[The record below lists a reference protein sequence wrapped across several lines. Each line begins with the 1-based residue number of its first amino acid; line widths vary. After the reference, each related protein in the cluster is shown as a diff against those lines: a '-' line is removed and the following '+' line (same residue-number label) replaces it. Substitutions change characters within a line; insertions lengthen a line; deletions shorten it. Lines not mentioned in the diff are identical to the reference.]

1 MRRKKMKDTDYLFL
15 SAKLRAME
23 NNLLTAGRMER
34 MIDAPTAAEA
44 ARVLS
49 EIGYGEFS
57 PDSEST
63 LSEALAAER
72 EKTFEELRHFMPDHS
87 VIDVFRVK
95 YDYHNLKA
103 VLKAQAM
110 GLPCEGL
117 LIDAGR
123 VDPKA
128 LLEALREGD
137 YAGLPEELAAAAQE
151 AAEVLGTTKDPQ
163 RSDFVLDRAYYREM
177 LRCAKETGSE
187 FLHRY
192 VQMTIDMANLRSAV
206 RTLRMGKGGDFLRR
220 VLVDGGTIPAERV
233 TAAALGSGLGELYR
247 TTELRAAAEYGTA
260 AIQGGSLTDF
270 EKACDDAMT
279 RFVAKAKQVPFGVE
293 VAIGY
298 LAAKEIEF
306 TAVRMIMSSR
316 MAGIDGEI
324 IRERLRES
332 YV

>member
-1 MRRKKMKDTDYLFL
+1 MKDTDYLFL

-57 PDSEST
+57 PDSESA

-177 LRCAKETGSE
+177 LRCAEETGS
-187 FLHRY
+187 
-192 VQMTIDMANLRSAV
+192 A
-206 RTLRMGKGGDFLRR
+206 FLRR
-220 VLVDGGTIPAERV
+220 YVHAGGRRNHPSRAGDSGGIGKRFGR
-233 TAAALGSGLGELYR
+233 ALPDY
-247 TTELRAAAEYGTA
+247 RAACRRGIRHCGHSGREPH
-260 AIQGGSLTDF
+260 
-270 EKACDDAMT
+270 
-279 RFVAKAKQVPFGVE
+279 RF
-293 VAIGY
+293 
-298 LAAKEIEF
+298 
-306 TAVRMIMSSR
+306 
-316 MAGIDGEI
+316 
-324 IRERLRES
+324 
-332 YV
+332 

>member
-1 MRRKKMKDTDYLFL
+1 MKKKMKDTDYLFL

-23 NNLLTAGRMER
+23 SRLLTAARMER
-34 MIDAPTAAEA
+34 MIDAPSTAEA

-57 PDSEST
+57 PDSDQA

-72 EKTFEELRHFMPDHS
+72 ERTFEELARFMPDRS

-103 VLKAQAM
+103 ALKAQAM

-123 VDPKA
+123 VETKT
-128 LLEALREGD
+128 LIEALQSRD
-137 YAGLPEELAAAAQE
+137 YGALPAEMAAAAQE
-151 AAEVLGTTKDPQ
+151 ASEVLGATKDPQ
-163 RSDFVLDRAYYREM
+163 RSDLVLDRAYYREM
-177 LRCAKETGSE
+177 LRSAEKTGSR
-187 FLHRY
+187 FLFRY
-192 VQMTIDMANLRSAV
+192 VQMTIDAANLRSAV
-206 RTLRMGKGGDFLRR
+206 RALRMGKGGDFLRR

-233 TAAALGSGLGELYR
+233 ASAALGNGLRELYR
-247 TTELRAAAEYGTA
+247 TGELRAAAEYGAEA
-260 AIQGGSLTDF
+260 AKGGGLTEF
-270 EKACDDAMT
+270 EKACDDAVT
-279 RFVAKAKQVPFGVE
+279 RFVARAKQIPFGVA
-293 VAIGY
+293 VALGY
-298 LAAKEIEF
+298 LVAKEIEF
-306 TAVRMIMSSR
+306 TAVRVIMSSR
-316 MAGIDGEI
+316 MAGIDGET